1 MYIVSLFAGQ
11 YDWWNGDVKTALLQ
25 FIPSL
30 LENRINILHWFVHM
44 LLVIYLLTPLI
55 FTYRILKFFEL
66 KKDELFSAISV
77 DDYLL
82 CFDYLYAIG
91 KIKYVDE
98 RIVKNDN

>member
-1 MYIVSLFAGQ
+1 MISFLPKKHIRLNETIIGLAPKILNKISNPII
-11 YDWWNGDVKTALLQ
+11 YDE
-25 FIPSL
+25 F
-30 LENRINILHWFVHM
+30 
-44 LLVIYLLTPLI
+44 Y
-55 FTYRILKFFEL
+55 FEL

-82 CFDYLYAIG
+82 CLDYLYAIG

>member
-1 MYIVSLFAGQ
+1 MEDPSEYLWCNSTVLCKILNKISNPII
-11 YDWWNGDVKTALLQ
+11 YDE
-25 FIPSL
+25 F
-30 LENRINILHWFVHM
+30 
-44 LLVIYLLTPLI
+44 Y
-55 FTYRILKFFEL
+55 FEL

-82 CFDYLYAIG
+82 CLDYLYAIG